1 MSPNACRSRRS
12 GPFVNAIPPN
22 PFVSIGI
29 PTYNRADVVGRA
41 IDSVLQQQYKPLEIV
56 VVDDGSTDST
66 RAVLARY
73 EAEGH
78 IRVVE
83 HPKNQGVGAAK
94 NSLLDA
100 MSGDYGGILD
110 SDDELLPGAIDACL
124 RAFREHGPAICQAF
138 GNCVDPGTGELT
150 GHGMDAAGFVR
161 FEDAVCGRF
170 RGEYWQL
177 FRLAD
182 LGARRFHPEALTAE
196 GLVWHAMLKEK
207 PGYYIGEPVR
217 RYERRRGDR
226 VSMHR
231 TDART
236 LHGRMM
242 AYKVY
247 LDAFEHDLRQLC
259 PNRFADL
266 AEELAKWQARGGHRL
281 DATVTLASAVRAAP
295 RWSAVR
301 AAAVVLLPLTISDA
315 LAGVWGR
322 RAEQ

>member
-1 MSPNACRSRRS
+1 VSP
-12 GPFVNAIPPN
+12 IPPS
-22 PFVSIGI
+22 PSVSIGI

-41 IDSVLQQQYKPLEIV
+41 IESVLNQQHKPLEIV
-56 VVDDGSTDST
+56 VLDDGSTDST
-66 RAVLARY
+66 RAVLARF
-73 EAEGH
+73 EADDR
-78 IRVVE
+78 IRVIR
-83 HPKNQGVGAAK
+83 HPENRGVGAAK

-110 SDDELLPGAIDACL
+110 SDDELLPGAIEACL
-124 RAFREHGPAICQAF
+124 RAFHEHGQTICQAF
-138 GNCVDPGTGELT
+138 GNCVDPDNGELT
-150 GHGMDAAGFVR
+150 GHGMNASGFVR

-217 RYERRRGDR
+217 RYERRRRDR
-226 VSMHR
+226 VSAHR
-231 TDART
+231 ADART

-247 LDAFEHDLRQLC
+247 LDVFAQDLRELC
-259 PNRFADL
+259 PNRFAEL

-281 DATVTLASAVRAAP
+281 DATVTLVSAIRAAP

-301 AAAVVLLPLTISDA
+301 AAAVVLLPRTISEA
-315 LAGVWGR
+315 LAGVRSRG
-322 RAEQ
+322 AEQ